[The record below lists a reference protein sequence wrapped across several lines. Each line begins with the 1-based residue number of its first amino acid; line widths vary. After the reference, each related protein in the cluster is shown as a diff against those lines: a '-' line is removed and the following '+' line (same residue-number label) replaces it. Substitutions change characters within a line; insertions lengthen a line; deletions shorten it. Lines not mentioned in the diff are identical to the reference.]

1 MTDASTQLLELRE
14 CAYRLGLVFGAEAEG
29 ALTTAQRVA
38 AYELFNRCFF
48 SVRVAIALD
57 LRLRQEARRGADG
70 TARPEGPEC
79 EAPEHEGPERER
91 PEREPPEQER
101 YDERDR
107 DREVERASFPLLL
120 RTLEGVVADAEACLP
135 GPPPAELPTLR
146 ELLSR
151 VTAPSGERSPH
162 RAPAPA
168 ALRARLA
175 GSAAPTPASSA
186 PVSSSPSTPPRT
198 PPADPSRR
206 WPTGPPG

>member
-57 LRLRQEARRGADG
+57 LRLRQEARRVADG

-79 EAPEHEGPERER
+79 EASQHEAPERER

-120 RTLEGVVADAEACLP
+120 RTLEGVVGARPIFAPPIFTRPTDA
-135 GPPPAELPTLR
+135 PPPAARRSVEAMAHRPARMTVVLR
-146 ELLSR
+146 PQR
-151 VTAPSGERSPH
+151 VAKVGFI
-162 RAPAPA
+162 
-168 ALRARLA
+168 
-175 GSAAPTPASSA
+175 
-186 PVSSSPSTPPRT
+186 
-198 PPADPSRR
+198 
-206 WPTGPPG
+206 